1 MNPLIP
7 LVGLASLYI
16 MLVSIC
22 VAGRMTRATRHSI
35 RWPIIAIAGIAAWT
49 VLRVVTVGT
58 DDFLSS
64 SLSAITVS
72 GALTLALFP
81 RIRT

>member
-7 LVGLASLYI
+7 LVGVAALYI

-22 VAGRMTRATRHSI
+22 VAGRMTKATRHTI

-49 VLRVVTVGT
+49 VLRVVSVGT
-58 DDFLSS
+58 EDFLSS
-64 SLSAITVS
+64 SLSAITVA
-72 GALTLALFP
+72 GALTLAMFP

>member
-7 LVGLASLYI
+7 IVGVASIYI

-22 VAGRMTRATRHSI
+22 VAGRMTRSTRSTV
-35 RWPIIAIAGIAAWT
+35 RWSVMAIAGIAAWT
-49 VLRVVTVGT
+49 VLRVATVGP

-64 SLSAITVS
+64 SLSAITVA
-72 GALTLALFP
+72 GAFILAMFP